1 MRADVKERGRS
12 LCERGWKARRTK
24 RRWATVGTVQKGV
37 VLTQCSTFRRHASN
51 KPMPPLTLRHLSLS
65 SLSLSLFSLFFP
77 FFCLRPLNTYTATTT
92 IQPAIIGVW
101 VADKSGGVAAELA
114 RAVVS
119 GSLGWEKLTAAKQPA
134 HSTTKVT
141 RGSFFRFFLLVE
153 LRACRES
160 FW

>member
-1 MRADVKERGRS
+1 MRADVEERGRS

-24 RRWATVGTVQKGV
+24 RRWVTVGTVQKGV

-51 KPMPPLTLRHLSLS
+51 KPMPPLTLRHLSLF
-65 SLSLSLFSLFFP
+65 SLSLSLFFP
-77 FFCLRPLNTYTATTT
+77 FFCFRSLHTYTATTT

-101 VADKSGGVAAELA
+101 VADKSGSVAAELA

-141 RGSFFRFFLLVE
+141 RGSFFRFFLLDE
-153 LRACRES
+153 SRACRES

>member
-1 MRADVKERGRS
+1 MGDGGNSSEGCRS
-12 LCERGWKARRTK
+12 D
-24 RRWATVGTVQKGV
+24 TVLYIPPPRQ
-37 VLTQCSTFRRHASN
+37 QQAYASPYST
-51 KPMPPLTLRHLSLS
+51 PPLPLLSV
-65 SLSLSLFSLFFP
+65 SLSLFFP
-77 FFCLRPLNTYTATTT
+77 FFCFRSLHTYTATTT

-141 RGSFFRFFLLVE
+141 RGSFFRFFLLDE
-153 LRACRES
+153 SRACRES